1 MKITNIIFRTPKN
14 TTGNL
19 KSYVDITL
27 GDCLVI
33 HNAKV
38 IDSKKGLIVCFPNS
52 KIGNKYVDIVHPVTA
67 EFRKYITNEVVAK
80 YQEFNK

>member
-19 KSYVDITL
+19 KSYADITL
-27 GDCLVI
+27 EDCLVI

-38 IDSKKGLIVCFPNS
+38 IGGKKGLIVCFPNS
-52 KIGNKYVDIVHPVTA
+52 KKGNKYVDIVHPVTA
-67 EFRKYITNEVVAK
+67 EFRKYITDEVVAK
-80 YQEFNK
+80 YKELNK